1 MTLSLL
7 DQPQD
12 APEPADTTLL
22 PPPAGWPAPPAAAV
36 YHELLGEIVTR
47 IAPHTEADPAAILT
61 QLLVAFGA
69 AVGRGAWFT
78 VEATRHHPNQFM
90 LLCGDSSKARKGSS
104 WDHVRR
110 LLASVDPSIE
120 QRILTGL
127 SSGEGLIWAV
137 RDPTAQDPGI
147 TDQRLLIIE
156 PEFASVLKA
165 ASREISTLSPTLRA
179 AWDGRPLA
187 ILTRTSPA
195 HATQA
200 HIALIGHIT
209 QTELRRH
216 TTQVEL
222 ANGYLNRIL
231 IVACRRQRLLPEG
244 GHHDPLAGTGL
255 TRLLAATL
263 KHAQTAGQVH
273 LDPDARELWH
283 DAYRQLAR
291 PLPGVL
297 GQITARAEAHTI
309 RLALLYTLAD
319 GKRQIGPQ
327 HLHAALALHDYATR
341 SAAWALNGATGQPL
355 AEQIHAVLQAHP
367 AGLTRSQISD
377 TLKHNQP
384 AGQTDHALH
393 ALQTAGR
400 ATVTQIATGGRPAQ
414 LWTASTHPT
423 PPPDHAPPDPDLAA
437 NPRRTAGA
445 VTERSEGKRAKR
457 P

>member
-7 DQPQD
+7 DPPPPDDQP
-12 APEPADTTLL
+12 AGAAL
-22 PPPAGWPAPPAAAV
+22 PPPAGWPAPPAPAV

-47 IAPHTEADPAAILT
+47 IAPHTEADPIAILT
-61 QLLVAFGA
+61 QLLVSFGA

-78 VEATRHHPNQFM
+78 VEATRHHPNEFM
-90 LLCGDSSKARKGSS
+90 LLVGDSSKARKGSS

-110 LLASVDPSIE
+110 LIAAVDPALE
-120 QRILTGL
+120 RRILTGL

-147 TDQRLLIIE
+147 TDQRLLVIE

-165 ASREISTLSPTLRA
+165 SAREISTLSPTLRSG
-179 AWDGRPLA
+179 WDGRPLA
-187 ILTRTSPA
+187 ILTRTAPA
-195 HATQA
+195 RATSA

-209 QTELRRH
+209 QDELRRH
-216 TTQVEL
+216 TTTIEL

-244 GHHDPLAGTGL
+244 GHHDPLHGTAL
-255 TRLLAATL
+255 TGLLAATL
-263 KHAQTAGQVH
+263 KHAQTAGDVR
-273 LDPDARELWH
+273 LDPAARDLWH
-283 DAYRQLAR
+283 DAYHQLAR
-291 PLPGVL
+291 PLPGVR

-327 HLHAALALHDYATR
+327 HLQAAIALHHYASR
-341 SAAWALNGATGQPL
+341 SAAWALNGATGEPL
-355 AEQIHAVLQAHP
+355 AEQIHAALKTHP
-367 AGLTRSQISD
+367 AGLTRSQISN

-384 AGQTDHALH
+384 AGEIDHALR
-393 ALQTAGR
+393 ALQSTGR

-414 LWTASTHPT
+414 LWTAT
-423 PPPDHAPPDPDLAA
+423 
-437 NPRRTAGA
+437 R
-445 VTERSEGKRAKR
+445 
-457 P
+457 

>member
-7 DQPQD
+7 DPP
-12 APEPADTTLL
+12 PEDREPTDTVLA
-22 PPPAGWPAPPAAAV
+22 PPAGWPAPPSPAV
-36 YHELLGEIVTR
+36 YYELLGEIVTR
-47 IAPHTEADPAAILT
+47 IAPHTEADPVAILT
-61 QLLVAFGA
+61 QLLVSFGA

-78 VEATRHHPNQFM
+78 VEATRHHPNEFM

-110 LLASVDPSIE
+110 LIAHLDPHLE
-120 QRILTGL
+120 RRILTGL

-147 TDQRLLIIE
+147 TDQRLLVIE
-156 PEFASVLKA
+156 PEFASVLKTSA
-165 ASREISTLSPTLRA
+165 REISTLSPTLRS

-187 ILTRTSPA
+187 ILTRTAPA
-195 HATQA
+195 RASSA

-209 QTELRRH
+209 QHELRRH
-216 TTQVEL
+216 TTTIEL

-231 IVACRRQRLLPEG
+231 IIACRRQRLLPEG
-244 GHHDPLAGTGL
+244 GHHDPLADTGL
-255 TRLLAATL
+255 TGLLAATL
-263 KHAQTAGQVH
+263 KHAQTAGEVR
-273 LDPDARELWH
+273 LEPGARELWH
-283 DAYRQLAR
+283 HAYRQLAH

-309 RLALLYTLAD
+309 RLALLYALTD
-319 GKRQIGPQ
+319 GAKQIGPK
-327 HLHAALALHDYATR
+327 HLTAALALHDYAAR
-341 SAAWALNGATGQPL
+341 SAAWALNGATGEPL
-355 AEQIHAVLQAHP
+355 AEQIHAALQAHP

-384 AGQTDHALH
+384 AGEIDHALR

-414 LWTASTHPT
+414 LWTAT
-423 PPPDHAPPDPDLAA
+423 
-437 NPRRTAGA
+437 R
-445 VTERSEGKRAKR
+445 
-457 P
+457 